1 MADDDVKKLPVRN
14 KRQDDGNL
22 FLVPPPYGKCK
33 HYRGPFEVDED
44 AGTCKCLECGE
55 EVSPMFVLNRLMSQ
69 ESQWIRTRERYKDE
83 MKRLAERSRTKCE
96 HCGQMT
102 RISRR

>member
-1 MADDDVKKLPVRN
+1 MADDDVTKLPIRN
-14 KRQDDGNL
+14 KRKDDGRL
-22 FLVPPPYGKCK
+22 FLVPPPYEKCK

-55 EVSPMFVLNRLMSQ
+55 DVSPMFVLKRLMSQ
-69 ESQWIRTRERYKDE
+69 ESRWNRARENYKDE
-83 MKRLAERSRTKCE
+83 MKRLAERSKTKCE
-96 HCGQMT
+96 HCGKMT